1 MSWLS
6 DRLGTTGKGII
17 PGMPF
22 GASILQSAGL
32 SYENQALAGAAVT
45 GGVMAYN
52 SLGAG
57 ASTATGGGG
66 GAAGAVPA
74 STPGFWDKYGGA
86 LSTLGAGALGFMGQE
101 RANGTNIDL
110 AREQMNFQ
118 ERMSSTAHQ
127 REVDDLIKAGL
138 NPILSANGG
147 ASSPSGAMSQV
158 QNSVEKG
165 MSSAMAYKQLESQ
178 LKQADS
184 GIALQN
190 AQKGAAISQSMQAA
204 ASANK
209 VKTEDEI
216 LKASLSEAKARGEMW
231 NKYGKE
237 LLIKEQVTD
246 VLDTTLKALGVG
258 GYLFNSAR
266 DRKQSEDQFNQRSK
280 DTERYHNEKMI
291 QRDGQFQ
298 QDQSRR
304 TGEARARQWFRTRNP
319 KLSDANK

>member
-17 PGMPF
+17 PGMPT
-22 GASILQSAGL
+22 GASLLQAAGL
-32 SYENQALAGAAVT
+32 DYGTQAAAGAAVT

-52 SLGAG
+52 SLGTAG
-57 ASTATGGGG
+57 ASATGGGG

-86 LSTLGAGALGFMGQE
+86 ISTLGAGTLGFMGQE
-101 RANGTNIDL
+101 RVNGTNIDL

-147 ASSPSGAMSQV
+147 ASTPSGAMAQV

-165 MSSAMAYKQLESQ
+165 TASATAYKQLKLQLEQGQSQ
-178 LKQADS
+178 
-184 GIALQN
+184 IALQN
-190 AQKGAAISQSMQAA
+190 AQKGAAISQSMAAA

-216 LKASLSEAKARGEMW
+216 LKTNLPEAKARGEMW

-237 LLIKEQVTD
+237 LLIKEQATD
-246 VLDTTLKALGVG
+246 VLDTILKGLGVG

-291 QRDGQFQ
+291 QNDEHLEKKLGA
-298 QDQSRR
+298 
-304 TGEARARQWFRTRNP
+304 GRAMKWLTPR
-319 KLSDANK
+319 KGK